1 MSTVNSIAR
10 RFRQSLIIPSRSRK
24 PSQSRCQRE
33 TTSRRRIGIT
43 HHITVT
49 GNKSARASDNSVERL
64 KTPYAVVFQ
73 FKLNHSPRWD
83 TGYRIIRS
91 DVEHHFAGHRGFE
104 SGMHSKYI
112 YILFYLAELFSQ
124 KMAEHRALREE
135 ERRLEEAQRRSS
147 PRLI

>member
-10 RFRQSLIIPSRSRK
+10 RFRQSPIIPSRSRK

-64 KTPYAVVFQ
+64 KTPYVVVFL
-73 FKLNHSPRWD
+73 FKLIHSPRWD

-112 YILFYLAELFSQ
+112 SFSTWLNCFLQ